1 MSKNKNNIL
10 AALILLSGTIIGVAT
25 ALFIKENRPQPAGK
39 VLEKVKEQVKDQGK
53 IEGSW
58 IDYDVIEY
66 HGFDSRPLVY
76 FGGLTIQDQDQ
87 VKIYQFAADVYTGE
101 IIDLVETGK

>member
-1 MSKNKNNIL
+1 MTKNKNTLL
-10 AALILLSGTIIGVAT
+10 AALILISGTIIGAAS
-25 ALFIKENRPQPAGK
+25 ALFIKENRPQHAGK
-39 VLEKVKEQVKDQGK
+39 VLEKVKEQLSHRGK

-76 FGGLTIQDQDQ
+76 IGGLTIQEAE
-87 VKIYQFAADVYTGE
+87 KLMIYQFAADVYTGE
-101 IIDLVETGK
+101 IIDLVQTNN